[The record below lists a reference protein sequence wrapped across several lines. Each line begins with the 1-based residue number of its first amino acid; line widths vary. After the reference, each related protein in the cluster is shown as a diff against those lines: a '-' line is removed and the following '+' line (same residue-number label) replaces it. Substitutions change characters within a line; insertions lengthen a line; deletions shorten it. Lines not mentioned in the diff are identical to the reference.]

1 VADVRRSGRLVS
13 NVSAGVVIG
22 IVEVVLAISLGALV
36 FGGYIEEKLPAGIGM
51 YLLTATLALGIT
63 ALRAGRR
70 GVIGS
75 IQDAAAA
82 VLAVVGAK
90 AALYS
95 NGGPLVAFYTVV
107 AATIVVTLATAVTFL
122 VLGTFRIGNLA
133 RYVPYPV
140 VGGFLAGTGWLL
152 LKGGLFVASRTPLR
166 IEEIGRYFDAFTVA
180 RWAPAFAFGVILFLA
195 TRFIHRPWVIPVVLA
210 LGIALFFIG
219 IPLTGHTLSAARQGL
234 WMLGPFRQ
242 AQLGEIWTIKAI
254 RYADWSAV
262 WGQAAG
268 IVTTLFVAVMACFFN
283 IGGVELLLQTD
294 LDTNR
299 ELRDAGL
306 VNVASG
312 ALGGVPGYHALSLT
326 ALAEMMSADGRA
338 AGLIAMLFPI
348 ATIVF
353 GVSVVAYV
361 PRMIVGG
368 VLIFVGLSFLVTW
381 LWDVRKSL
389 PLGEYLIVLA
399 IVATIVGKGLVEG
412 LVVGLILAVVLFA
425 VHYGRIEMVRE
436 VPFGTVYRS
445 NVDRP
450 AEERRRIQQL
460 GGDVQILLLN
470 GFVFF
475 GTANAILERIRKREE
490 AEPVRFLLIDLRR
503 VTGVDASGV
512 LALRKVAQLSAAN
525 GTELVFT
532 GGSDRVRGELARGGL
547 GPSDGVLFDPD
558 LDHGLERCEDGLLA
572 GSPAGAG
579 DLTDALAALPTAV
592 RPLLERA
599 SLDAG
604 DVLIRQG
611 GAPDDIFVVESGG
624 LRVEV
629 TTADGTRMRV
639 GTVRPGVLVGEVA
652 LYTASERT
660 ADVTAELP
668 SVVLRLRR
676 ASIDR
681 LEAED
686 PQAAAAVHRWLA
698 TALATRL
705 TDVQRVYSELLG

>member
-1 VADVRRSGRLVS
+1 
-13 NVSAGVVIG
+13 
-22 IVEVVLAISLGALV
+22 
-36 FGGYIEEKLPAGIGM
+36 
-51 YLLTATLALGIT
+51 
-63 ALRAGRR
+63 
-70 GVIGS
+70 
-75 IQDAAAA
+75 
-82 VLAVVGAK
+82 
-90 AALYS
+90 
-95 NGGPLVAFYTVV
+95 
-107 AATIVVTLATAVTFL
+107 
-122 VLGTFRIGNLA
+122 
-133 RYVPYPV
+133 
-140 VGGFLAGTGWLL
+140 
-152 LKGGLFVASRTPLR
+152 
-166 IEEIGRYFDAFTVA
+166 
-180 RWAPAFAFGVILFLA
+180 
-195 TRFIHRPWVIPVVLA
+195 
-210 LGIALFFIG
+210 
-219 IPLTGHTLSAARQGL
+219 
-234 WMLGPFRQ
+234 
-242 AQLGEIWTIKAI
+242 
-254 RYADWSAV
+254 
-262 WGQAAG
+262 
-268 IVTTLFVAVMACFFN
+268 
-283 IGGVELLLQTD
+283 
-294 LDTNR
+294 
-299 ELRDAGL
+299 

-368 VLIFVGLSFLVTW
+368 VLVFVGLSFLVAW

-450 AEERRRIQQL
+450 AEERRRIQGL
-460 GGDVQILLLN
+460 GAEVQILLLN

-475 GTANAILERIRKREE
+475 GTANAILERIRTREE
-490 AEPVRFLLIDLRR
+490 TEPVRFLLIDLRR
-503 VTGVDASGV
+503 VTGMDASGV
-512 LALRKVAQLSAAN
+512 LALGKVAQMSAAN

-547 GPSDGVLFDPD
+547 GPSDGVRFEPD

-572 GSPAGAG
+572 GSTAGADG
-579 DLTDALAALPTAV
+579 TADALAALPSAV
-592 RPLLERA
+592 RPLLERT

-611 GAPDDIFVVESGG
+611 DAPDDIFVVESGG

-676 ASIDR
+676 ASIER
-681 LEAED
+681 LEADD

-705 TDVQRVYSELLG
+705 SDVQRVYSELLD

>member
-1 VADVRRSGRLVS
+1 MSERQRTGTIVAAIP
-13 NVSAGVVIG
+13 AGVVIG

-36 FGGYIEEKLPAGIGM
+36 FGGYTEEKLPAGIGI
-51 YLLTATLALGIT
+51 YLLAAILALGIT

-70 GVIGS
+70 GAVGS
-75 IQDAAAA
+75 VQDAATA
-82 VLAVVGAK
+82 VLAVVATQ

-95 NGGPLVAFYTVV
+95 SGGTLGAFYTVV
-107 AATIVVTLATAVTFL
+107 ATTMVVTLATALVFL
-122 VLGTFRIGNLA
+122 LLGWFRIGNLA

-152 LKGGLFVASRTPLR
+152 FKGGLYVASRQPLR
-166 IEEIGRYFDAFTVA
+166 VDTIGTYLNHFTII
-180 RWAPAFAFGVILFLA
+180 RWAPALLFGVVLLLA
-195 TRFIHRPWVIPVVLA
+195 TRLVRRPWVIPVVLVI
-210 LGIALFFIG
+210 GFALFAIG
-219 IPLTGHTLSAARQGL
+219 IPLSGNTLDTARKGL
-234 WMLGPFRQ
+234 WMLGPFRS
-242 AQLGEIWTIKAI
+242 AQLDQIWTIRAI
-254 RYADWSAV
+254 RYADWSSV
-262 WGQAAG
+262 LDQTAG
-268 IVTTLFVAVMACFFN
+268 IVTTIFVAVMGCLFN
-283 IGGVELLLQTD
+283 IGGVEVLLRKD

-312 ALGGVPGYHALSLT
+312 AVGGVPGYHALSLT
-326 ALAEMMSADGRA
+326 ALAEMMSADARA
-338 AGLIAMLFPI
+338 AGLLAALVPL
-348 ATIVF
+348 ATLAF

-368 VLIFVGLSFLVTW
+368 VLVFVGLSFLVTW
-381 LWDVRKSL
+381 IWDVRRSL

-399 IVATIVGKGLVEG
+399 IVVTIAGRGLVPG
-412 LVVGLILAVVLFA
+412 LVLGLILAVVLFA

-436 VPFGTVYRS
+436 VPFGAVYRS

-450 AEERRRIQQL
+450 PEERRRIEQC
-460 GGDVQILLLN
+460 GDDVQILRLN

-475 GTANAILERIRKREE
+475 GTASAILERIRQREE

-512 LALRKVAQLSAAN
+512 LALKKVAQLSAGN

-547 GPSDGVLFDPD
+547 GPSDGVRYEPD

-572 GSPAGAG
+572 GSMLGAA
-579 DLTDALAALPTAV
+579 DTPDALAGLPGAV
-592 RPLLERA
+592 RPLLERT

-629 TTADGTRMRV
+629 TTAEGTRMRV

-668 SVVLRLRR
+668 TVVLRLRR
-676 ASIDR
+676 AAIDR
-681 LEAED
+681 LETED

-705 TDVQRVYSELLG
+705 TDAQRVYSELLD